1 MKTIE
6 IEYPESLTAALNL
19 SSEAFA
25 REARLALAIK
35 LFEVGRVSSGQA
47 ARLAEV
53 SRVQFLLEC
62 SRFGAASVAW
72 DAEELEAEFADD

>member
-53 SRVQFLLEC
+53 SRVQFLLE
-62 SRFGAASVAW
+62 
-72 DAEELEAEFADD
+72 